1 MLEHVFTKTLMVATL
16 FLGIAV
22 TTQAAPKQKLCPLMI
37 EDEID
42 EEEFIIYRGVKVF
55 MCCGSCKK
63 IWR

>member
-1 MLEHVFTKTLMVATL
+1 MLKHVFTKTLMVAAL

-42 EEEFIIYRGVKVF
+42 EEEFIIYKGVKVF
-55 MCCGSCKK
+55 TC
-63 IWR
+63 